1 MSVLDPSYRP
11 DAAADLAQPPTP
23 TGTDMLLALSIMVAL
38 FLLALLGVSAAAA
51 VFPEQLR
58 SLIDPDDP
66 WGLLIQLIMTNVMLA
81 MGVGAVALR
90 RGWRV
95 FRLAP
100 LSPAAVAGFALL
112 GAAAG
117 LGLAALLQ
125 VASDQTGIPL
135 HGQHE
140 QLLAVEALPLPGLAL
155 FALVAGGTTPL
166 LEEFIFR
173 GLLFGWLRSR
183 LGLLWGAILSSAVFG
198 ALHWP
203 SGQAVWAGLVGLLL
217 AIIVARKGSLW
228 ASVAAHAGVNSIG
241 LILLMTL

>member
-1 MSVLDPSYRP
+1 MSVLDPSYHREP
-11 DAAADLAQPPTP
+11 AAELVEPPAP
-23 TGTDMLLALSIMVAL
+23 TGTDVLLALSIMVAL
-38 FLLALLGVSAAAA
+38 FLLALLGVSAAASM
-51 VFPEQLR
+51 FPESLR
-58 SLIDPDDP
+58 ALIAQNDP
-66 WGLLIQLIMTNVMLA
+66 WGLLLQLLMTNIMLA
-81 MGVGAVALR
+81 IGVGAVALR

-100 LSPAAVAGFALL
+100 ISSAAVIGFALL

-117 LGLAALLQ
+117 LGLAAMLQ
-125 VASDQTGIPL
+125 FATDQTGIPL
-135 HGQHE
+135 HGAHE
-140 QLLAVEALPLPGLAL
+140 QLMAVEALPWPGLAL

-183 LGLLWGAILSSAVFG
+183 LGLLSGALLSSAVFG

-203 SGQAVWAGLVGLLL
+203 SGQALWAGLVGLML
-217 AIIVARKGSLW
+217 AFIVARKGSLW
-228 ASVAAHAGVNSIG
+228 ASVAAHAGVNGIG